1 MSTKSTRA
9 TTRTSTRTTIRPT
22 AKPTGRSAA
31 PQRAR
36 AKAARKLSSA
46 APVAPVPIGSKQSQL
61 IAMLRSPSGG
71 TIDQLVALT
80 GWQPH
85 TVRGTISGALRKR
98 LKLDVTCVDHVYRI
112 AQGQT

>member
-1 MSTKSTRA
+1 MSTKSTRTVRGPIRRPA
-9 TTRTSTRTTIRPT
+9 VKPAGRNAAKHSASTKSTRKPAPATPAPT
-22 AKPTGRSAA
+22 
-31 PQRAR
+31 
-36 AKAARKLSSA
+36 
-46 APVAPVPIGSKQSQL
+46 GSKQSQL

-71 TIDQLVALT
+71 TIEQLAALT

-112 AQGQT
+112 AQGQA

>member
-1 MSTKSTRA
+1 MSTKSPRTTTRA
-9 TTRTSTRTTIRPT
+9 AGKPVARSAAKRRPT
-22 AKPTGRSAA
+22 ARGAHKPALAA
-31 PQRAR
+31 PP
-36 AKAARKLSSA
+36 
-46 APVAPVPIGSKQSQL
+46 APTGSKQSQL

-71 TIDQLVALT
+71 TIEQLTELT

-112 AQGQT
+112 ARGQA